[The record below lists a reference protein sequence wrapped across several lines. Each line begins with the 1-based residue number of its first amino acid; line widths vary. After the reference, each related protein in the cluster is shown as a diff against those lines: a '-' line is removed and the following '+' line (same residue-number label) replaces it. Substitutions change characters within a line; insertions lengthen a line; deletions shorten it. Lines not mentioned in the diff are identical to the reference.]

1 MRYSGIMKSIR
12 PTLCLVLLIL
22 AVTHAF
28 GQTRTIS
35 VLYFENTTKNAD
47 YAWFSKGAADM
58 LITGLA
64 AAPEISVIEREQ
76 LQKIIQQQ
84 EESLSDLYDAKN
96 AVRIGKLVS
105 AGEIVI
111 GAYIVLKDTLRI
123 DAKVVAVETGK
134 VEKSVQASGPLDRL
148 FAVQR
153 DLTLRVLKELGVKVP
168 EEGTSDTESV
178 EAAKAYYT
186 GINFLDEGSFDQAA
200 RSFQQAVK
208 FDPFYVKPQ
217 KSLEDAYRYLKD
229 FRKQRFQRELAKL
242 YEMAAQLKKRLNAP
256 VFQSYGEFV
265 TEAYKK
271 GLSAAEIKKLTD
283 ANPAIMKGDT
293 RAVCTWEL
301 QNTLHE
307 IADAAEENF
316 NDEATAQR
324 MYREV
329 IHITDQAR
337 VTLKDDP
344 FFPEILYQELLALR
358 YMEQWEAVMKS
369 CENLMGNYPDYR
381 MMWAVEDFYERA
393 IEKLGG
399 KKAGDD

>member
-1 MRYSGIMKSIR
+1 
-12 PTLCLVLLIL
+12 
-22 AVTHAF
+22 
-28 GQTRTIS
+28 
-35 VLYFENTTKNAD
+35 
-47 YAWFSKGAADM
+47 
-58 LITGLA
+58 
-64 AAPEISVIEREQ
+64 
-76 LQKIIQQQ
+76 
-84 EESLSDLYDAKN
+84 
-96 AVRIGKLVS
+96 VS